1 MLWPKTKIRQH
12 CRSPYHLQIKLLD
25 FGNSR
30 ALWTTLPSCGQCLF
44 HGVTMHNT
52 EHWLANIHNAQ
63 SSPDNVHNAPS
74 SWSVC
79 PYVSFNA
86 LHMWG

>member
-1 MLWPKTKIRQH
+1 
-12 CRSPYHLQIKLLD
+12 
-25 FGNSR
+25 
-30 ALWTTLPSCGQCLF
+30 
-44 HGVTMHNT
+44 MHNT